1 MLTFQRTI
9 NLKIPLE
16 SGTFQDCAAKR
27 FNSLP
32 AAVKSC
38 PDFNTF
44 PKETHKILKAA
55 IDISRDAH
63 ADIIISNSDVC
74 TVPSNE

>member
-1 MLTFQRTI
+1 M
-9 NLKIPLE
+9 
-16 SGTFQDCAAKR
+16 R

-32 AAVKSC
+32 AVAKSY

-44 PKETHKILKAA
+44 PKETHNFLKAA
-55 IDISRDAH
+55 EDISRDAH